1 MRASIYN
8 AMPLEGVEEL
18 IKFMDYFEKNMAK
31 KISKNNLKTL
41 RNKIDI
47 IDRNIYKLIQKRASH
62 AIDIGKIKSKVSPG
76 SSYYKPD
83 RETKILRNIIKA
95 NEKGLL
101 PDSKIR
107 TIYKELISGCL
118 SLEEVLKVA
127 YLGPE
132 GTHSEAAVHNQF
144 GSQVIKIP
152 ALTIDDVF
160 FQVMHDEVNIGVVP
174 VENSS
179 EGVINTT
186 LNCLADSENINI
198 IGEISLDIDH
208 QLASGN
214 KFDVNEAFAIA
225 SHPQALGQCS
235 KWIGKNLGN
244 IKRLEMPSSA
254 VAAKYAKDNKNIL
267 CIVNSMAVEKYKL
280 KLVKTNIQDFSEN
293 KTRFLVIGKHEVNKT
308 GKDKTSFLIQTPNKP
323 GSLLS
328 VLKPFD
334 KRRINLTKIET
345 RPSRGNV
352 NSHDFFVDCE
362 GHIKDQKLKL
372 AIKEVIDTGAIV
384 RNFGSYPEYI

>member
-1 MRASIYN
+1 MSD
-8 AMPLEGVEEL
+8 
-18 IKFMDYFEKNMAK
+18 K
-31 KISKNNLKTL
+31 SLKSL
-41 RNKIDI
+41 RNKIDK
-47 IDRNIYKLIQKRASH
+47 IDKDIYKLIQIRASH
-62 AIDIGKIKSKVSPG
+62 AVAIGKIKSKISP
-76 SSYYKPD
+76 SSSFYKPD
-83 RETKILRNIIKA
+83 RETKILRNILKA
-95 NEKGLL
+95 NDKGLL

-107 TIYKELISGCL
+107 IIYKQLISGCL
-118 SLEEVLKVA
+118 SLEEILKVA

-132 GTHSEAAVHNQF
+132 GTHSEAAVYNQF
-144 GSQVIKIP
+144 GSQVKRIP

-160 FQVMHDEVNIGVVP
+160 FQVIHDDVNIGVVP

-198 IGEISLDIDH
+198 IGEIFLDIDH

-214 KFDVNEAFAIA
+214 KFNLNEAFAVA

-235 KWIGKNLGN
+235 KWIEKNLGN

-254 VAAKYAKDNKNIL
+254 VAAKYSKDNKNIL
-267 CIVNSMAVEKYKL
+267 CIVNSMAVQKYKL
-280 KLVKTNIQDFSEN
+280 KLVKKNIQDFSEN
-293 KTRFLVIGKHEVNKT
+293 KTRFLVIGKHDVHKT

-328 VLKPFD
+328 VLRPFE
-334 KRRINLTKIET
+334 KRKINLSKIET
-345 RPSRGNV
+345 RPSRGNI

-362 GHIKDQKLKL
+362 GHIKDQKLRL
-372 AIKEVIDTGAIV
+372 AIKEVVETGAIV
-384 RNFGSYPEYI
+384 RNFGSYPEYV

>member
-1 MRASIYN
+1 MSD
-8 AMPLEGVEEL
+8 
-18 IKFMDYFEKNMAK
+18 K
-31 KISKNNLKTL
+31 NLKSL
-41 RNKIDI
+41 RNRIDKIDK
-47 IDRNIYKLIQKRASH
+47 DLYKLIQRRASY
-62 AIDIGKIKSKVSPG
+62 AVEIGKIKSKISP
-76 SSYYKPD
+76 SSSFYKPD
-83 RETKILRNIIKA
+83 RETKILRNILKA
-95 NEKGLL
+95 NDKGLL

-107 TIYKELISGCL
+107 SIYKELISGCL
-118 SLEEVLKVA
+118 SLEEILKVA

-132 GTHSEAAVHNQF
+132 GTHSEAAVYNQF
-144 GSQVIKIP
+144 GSQVKRIP

-160 FQVMHDEVNIGVVP
+160 FQVMNDEVNIGVVP

-198 IGEISLDIDH
+198 IGEIFLDIDH

-214 KFDVNEAFAIA
+214 KFNINEAFAIA

-235 KWIGKNLGN
+235 KWIEKNLGN
-244 IKRLEMPSSA
+244 IKRLDMPSSA
-254 VAAKYAKDNKNIL
+254 AAAKYAKDNKNIL
-267 CIVNSMAVEKYKL
+267 CIVNSMAIQKYKL

-334 KRRINLTKIET
+334 KKNINLSKIET
-345 RPSRGNV
+345 RPSRGNI
-352 NSHDFFVDCE
+352 NSHDFFIDCE
-362 GHIKDQKLKL
+362 GHIKDQKLRM

-384 RNFGSYPEYI
+384 RNFGSYPEYV

>member
-1 MRASIYN
+1 MVN
-8 AMPLEGVEEL
+8 
-18 IKFMDYFEKNMAK
+18 KD
-31 KISKNNLKTL
+31 LKSL
-41 RNKIDI
+41 RNKIDK
-47 IDRNIYKLIQKRASH
+47 IDQDIYALIQKRASH
-62 AIDIGKIKSKVSPG
+62 AVAVGKIKSKISPKD
-76 SSYYKPD
+76 SFYKPD

-95 NEKGLL
+95 NKKGLL

-107 TIYKELISGCL
+107 IIYKELISGCL

-144 GSQVIKIP
+144 GSQVIRIP
-152 ALTIDDVF
+152 TSTIDDVF
-160 FQVMHDEVNIGVVP
+160 YQVMNDEVNIGVVP

-186 LNCLADSENINI
+186 LNCMADSEDINI
-198 IGEISLDIDH
+198 IGEIYLNIDH

-214 KFDVNEAFAIA
+214 KFNINEAFAIA

-235 KWIGKNLGN
+235 KWIERNIGN

-254 VAAKYAKDNKNIL
+254 VAAQYAKDNKNIL
-267 CIVNSMAVEKYKL
+267 CIVNSMAVKNYKL
-280 KLVKTNIQDFSEN
+280 KLIKKNIQDYAEN
-293 KTRFLVIGKHEVNKT
+293 KTRFLVIGKNKVEKT

-323 GSLLS
+323 GSLMS

-334 KRRINLTKIET
+334 KRKINLSKIET
-345 RPSRGNV
+345 RPSRGNI
-352 NSHDFFVDCE
+352 NSHDFFLDCE
-362 GHIKDQKLKL
+362 GHIKDQKLRL
-372 AIKEVIDTGAIV
+372 AIKEVEDTGAIL
-384 RNFGSYPEYI
+384 RSFGSYPEYI

>member
-1 MRASIYN
+1 MSD
-8 AMPLEGVEEL
+8 
-18 IKFMDYFEKNMAK
+18 K
-31 KISKNNLKTL
+31 NLKSL
-41 RNKIDI
+41 RNRIDKIDK
-47 IDRNIYKLIQKRASH
+47 DLYKLIQRRASY
-62 AIDIGKIKSKVSPG
+62 AVEIGKIKSKISP
-76 SSYYKPD
+76 SSSFYKPD
-83 RETKILRNIIKA
+83 RETKILRNILKA
-95 NEKGLL
+95 NDKGLL

-107 TIYKELISGCL
+107 SIYKELISGCL
-118 SLEEVLKVA
+118 SLEEILKVA

-132 GTHSEAAVHNQF
+132 GTHSEAAVYNQF
-144 GSQVIKIP
+144 GSQVKRIP

-160 FQVMHDEVNIGVVP
+160 FQVINDEVNIGVVP

-198 IGEISLDIDH
+198 IGEIFLDIDH

-214 KFDVNEAFAIA
+214 KFNINEAFAIA

-235 KWIGKNLGN
+235 KWIEKNLGN
-244 IKRLEMPSSA
+244 IKRLDMPSSA
-254 VAAKYAKDNKNIL
+254 AAAKYAKYNKNIL
-267 CIVNSMAVEKYKL
+267 CIVNSMAIQKYKL

-334 KRRINLTKIET
+334 KKNINLSKIET
-345 RPSRGNV
+345 RPSRGNI
-352 NSHDFFVDCE
+352 NSHDFFIDCE
-362 GHIKDQKLKL
+362 GHIKDQKLRM

-384 RNFGSYPEYI
+384 RNFGSYPEYV

>member
-1 MRASIYN
+1 MSD
-8 AMPLEGVEEL
+8 
-18 IKFMDYFEKNMAK
+18 K
-31 KISKNNLKTL
+31 NLKGL
-41 RNKIDI
+41 RSKIDK
-47 IDRNIYKLIQKRASH
+47 IDQELYALIQKRASH
-62 AIDIGKIKSKVSPG
+62 AVAIGKIKSKVSPK
-76 SSYYKPD
+76 SSFYKPD
-83 RETKILRNIIKA
+83 REAKILRNILKA
-95 NEKGLL
+95 NNKGLL

-132 GTHSEAAVHNQF
+132 GTHSEAAVYNQF
-144 GSQVIKIP
+144 GSQVSRKP
-152 ALTIDDVF
+152 AVTIDDVF
-160 FQVMHDEVNIGVVP
+160 FQVTHDEVNVGVVP

-198 IGEISLDIDH
+198 IGEINLDIDH

-214 KFDVNEAFAIA
+214 KFKIDEAFAIA

-235 KWIGKNLGN
+235 KWIEKNLGN

-267 CIVNSMAVEKYKL
+267 CIVNSMAVAKYKL
-280 KLVKTNIQDFSEN
+280 KLLKTNIQDFSEN
-293 KTRFLVIGKHEVNKT
+293 KTRFLIIGKHQINKT

-328 VLKPFD
+328 VLQPFD
-334 KRRINLTKIET
+334 KRKINLSKIET
-345 RPSRGNV
+345 RPSRGNI

-362 GHIKDQKLKL
+362 GHIKDQKLRL
-372 AIKEVIDTGAIV
+372 AIKDVIDTGAIV
-384 RNFGSYPEYI
+384 RNFGSYPEYT

>member
-1 MRASIYN
+1 MSD
-8 AMPLEGVEEL
+8 
-18 IKFMDYFEKNMAK
+18 K
-31 KISKNNLKTL
+31 NLKSL
-41 RNKIDI
+41 RNRIDKIDK
-47 IDRNIYKLIQKRASH
+47 DLYKLIQRRASY
-62 AIDIGKIKSKVSPG
+62 AVEIGKIKSKISP
-76 SSYYKPD
+76 SSSFYKPD
-83 RETKILRNIIKA
+83 RETKILRNILKA
-95 NEKGLL
+95 NDKGLL

-107 TIYKELISGCL
+107 SIYKELISGCL
-118 SLEEVLKVA
+118 SLEEILKVA

-132 GTHSEAAVHNQF
+132 GTHSEAAVYNQF
-144 GSQVIKIP
+144 GSQVKRIP

-160 FQVMHDEVNIGVVP
+160 FQVINDEVNIGVVP

-198 IGEISLDIDH
+198 IGEIFLDIDH

-214 KFDVNEAFAIA
+214 KFNINEAFAIA

-235 KWIGKNLGN
+235 KWIEKNLGN
-244 IKRLEMPSSA
+244 IKRLDMPSSA
-254 VAAKYAKDNKNIL
+254 AAAKYAKDNKNIL
-267 CIVNSMAVEKYKL
+267 CIVNSMAIQKYKL

-334 KRRINLTKIET
+334 KKNINLSKIET
-345 RPSRGNV
+345 RPSRGNI
-352 NSHDFFVDCE
+352 NSHDFFIDCE
-362 GHIKDQKLKL
+362 GHIKDQKLRM

-384 RNFGSYPEYI
+384 RNFGSYPEYV

>member
-1 MRASIYN
+1 MSD
-8 AMPLEGVEEL
+8 
-18 IKFMDYFEKNMAK
+18 K
-31 KISKNNLKTL
+31 NLKSL
-41 RNKIDI
+41 RNRIDKIDK
-47 IDRNIYKLIQKRASH
+47 DLYKLIQRRASY
-62 AIDIGKIKSKVSPG
+62 AVEIGKIKSKISP
-76 SSYYKPD
+76 SSSFYKPD
-83 RETKILRNIIKA
+83 RETKILRNILKA
-95 NEKGLL
+95 NDKGLL

-107 TIYKELISGCL
+107 SIYKELISGCL
-118 SLEEVLKVA
+118 SLEEILKVA

-132 GTHSEAAVHNQF
+132 GTHSEAAVYNQF
-144 GSQVIKIP
+144 GSQVKRIP

-160 FQVMHDEVNIGVVP
+160 FQVINDEVNIGVVP

-198 IGEISLDIDH
+198 IGEIFLDIDH

-214 KFDVNEAFAIA
+214 KFNINEAFAIA

-235 KWIGKNLGN
+235 KWIEKNLGN
-244 IKRLEMPSSA
+244 IKRLDMPSSA
-254 VAAKYAKDNKNIL
+254 AAAKYAKDNKNIL
-267 CIVNSMAVEKYKL
+267 CIVNSMAIQKYKL

-334 KRRINLTKIET
+334 KKNINLSKIET
-345 RPSRGNV
+345 RPSRGNI
-352 NSHDFFVDCE
+352 NSHDFFIDCE
-362 GHIKDQKLKL
+362 GHIKDQKLRM
-372 AIKEVIDTGAIV
+372 AIKEVVNTGAIV
-384 RNFGSYPEYI
+384 RNFGSYPEYV

>member
-1 MRASIYN
+1 MSD
-8 AMPLEGVEEL
+8 
-18 IKFMDYFEKNMAK
+18 K
-31 KISKNNLKTL
+31 NLKSL
-41 RNKIDI
+41 RNRIDKIDK
-47 IDRNIYKLIQKRASH
+47 DLYKLIQRRASY
-62 AIDIGKIKSKVSPG
+62 AVEIGKIKSKISP
-76 SSYYKPD
+76 SSSFYKPD
-83 RETKILRNIIKA
+83 RETKILRNILKA
-95 NEKGLL
+95 NDKGLL

-107 TIYKELISGCL
+107 LIYKELISGCL
-118 SLEEVLKVA
+118 SLEEILKVA

-132 GTHSEAAVHNQF
+132 GTHSEAAVYNQF
-144 GSQVIKIP
+144 GSQVKRIP

-160 FQVMHDEVNIGVVP
+160 FQVINDEVNIGVVP

-198 IGEISLDIDH
+198 IGEIFLDIDH

-214 KFDVNEAFAIA
+214 KFNINEAFAIA

-235 KWIGKNLGN
+235 KWIEKNLGN
-244 IKRLEMPSSA
+244 IKRLDMPSSA
-254 VAAKYAKDNKNIL
+254 AAAKYSKDNKNIL
-267 CIVNSMAVEKYKL
+267 CIVNSMAIQKYKL

-334 KRRINLTKIET
+334 KKNINLSKIET
-345 RPSRGNV
+345 RPSRGNI
-352 NSHDFFVDCE
+352 NSHDFFIDCE
-362 GHIKDQKLKL
+362 GHIKDQKLRM

-384 RNFGSYPEYI
+384 RNFGSYPEYV